1 MFNKKKKIIIATG
14 GTGGH
19 VFPAFSLA
27 SYFLNKKISTEIVID
42 ARGYKFIKN
51 YNFPNI
57 KIINSSTIYKKN
69 PILFI
74 LASIKIT
81 FAFFKSLL
89 LLIKSKP
96 SIVFGMG
103 GYASFPICIAAKI
116 LRIPFIIYESNL
128 CIGKTNKYLLPLSYK
143 LFVSYKETEG
153 VSEKYISKKVE
164 IGNIIRQEILNY
176 VPKKKSNLEKKI
188 NILVLGGSQA
198 AKSFADKLP
207 IIFSKCLNEKMNL
220 KIYQQCLPIQKENLI
235 SSYNKM
241 KLEFELFTFNH
252 NLISYFDKA
261 DLVITRS
268 GASITAELLNS
279 NLPFI
284 SIPFPFASDNHQF
297 KNAKYFKEKGYSFL
311 VEEKDID
318 SKLLSLIKSI
328 HADKEILNQII
339 NKQKLHSDKLV
350 FKKIENEIKNFIDE
364 QY

>member
-1 MFNKKKKIIIATG
+1 MKSKKKILIATG

-19 VFPAFSLA
+19 VFPAYSLA
-27 SYFLNKKISTEIVID
+27 KDLIKKKYDIFTSTD
-42 ARGYKFIKN
+42 LRGYKYLK
-51 YNFPNI
+51 NFPELNLQ
-57 KIINSSTIYKKN
+57 IINSATIYKKN
-69 PILFI
+69 LISAFFSFFVILF
-74 LASIKIT
+74 SIMKSIFYLLKI
-81 FAFFKSLL
+81 KPN
-89 LLIKSKP
+89 LI
-96 SIVFGMG
+96 FGMG
-103 GYASFPICIAAKI
+103 GYSSFPICISAK
-116 LRIPFIIYESNL
+116 LLKIPFIIYENNL
-128 CIGKTNKYLLPLSYK
+128 VIGKANNHLLPFAEA
-143 LFVSYKETEG
+143 LFVSYSSVEG
-153 VSEKYISKKVE
+153 IDNKYREKTFE

-176 VPKKKSNLEKKI
+176 VPKKQSNLENKI

-207 IIFSKCLNEKMNL
+207 TIFGKCLNEKMNL
-220 KIYQQCLPIQKENLI
+220 KIYQQCLPNQKENLR
-235 SSYNKM
+235 SSYDKM
-241 KLEFELFTFNH
+241 KLEFELFSFNH
-252 NLISYFDKA
+252 NLVSYFDKA